1 MESLEIK
8 LSDDTLQSLARL
20 ISGVVAQLQDS
31 PRPMTPSERA
41 VHANYAGQKP
51 PTEFGLLVGTREAAK
66 LLNVSGRTLWRMY
79 NSGEMPKP
87 IRIGRAIRWGY
98 AELQAWVDSKC
109 PAMDRWKYDP
119 KP

>member
-66 LLNVSGRTLWRMY
+66 TAERLGANVVENVQQRGNAQADSHRASNPMGLCRTPGM
-79 NSGEMPKP
+79 G
-87 IRIGRAIRWGY
+87 
-98 AELQAWVDSKC
+98 
-109 PAMDRWKYDP
+109 
-119 KP
+119 